1 MVYNPRLSCKSLAL
15 GACSFSLSLIHQSE
29 GSELLCHE
37 DTRAAL
43 RRGPRAEELK
53 PPANSQQGIEAFFS
67 QPCEWAI
74 LGGTRSPSHLLRFS
88 LTGAAFWCSGR
99 QVAKIMEV
107 PKGQKKQVAF
117 SLGSF
122 SLFKRRP
129 WSVSQRRWQIPGCW
143 AFCGGERSVGCD
155 RVQLLCSDRCSVT
168 ASFQPVPSLRLLGF
182 QDPSR
187 SRL

>member
-1 MVYNPRLSCKSLAL
+1 MMVYNPRLSCKSPPLS
-15 GACSFSLSLIHQSE
+15 ACSFSLFLIHQSE
-29 GSELLCHE
+29 RSELLCHE

-43 RRGPRAEELK
+43 KRGPRAEELK

-143 AFCGGERSVGCD
+143 VFCGGERSVGCD
-155 RVQLLCSDRCSVT
+155 CVGRCSVT
-168 ASFQPVPSLRLLGF
+168 SSFQPVLSLRLLGF

-187 SRL
+187 SGL

>member
-182 QDPSR
+182 RDPSR
-187 SRL
+187 SGL

>member
-1 MVYNPRLSCKSLAL
+1 MMAYNPGLSCKGLRLS
-15 GACSFSLSLIHQSE
+15 ACSFSLFLIHQS
-29 GSELLCHE
+29 GRGQLLCH
-37 DTRAAL
+37 AL
-43 RRGPRAEELK
+43 QALKRGPRVEELK
-53 PPANSQQGIEAFFS
+53 PPANSQQGIETFFS

-74 LGGTRSPSHLLRFS
+74 LGGTWSLSHLLRFS

-99 QVAKIMEV
+99 EVAKIMEV

-143 AFCGGERSVGCD
+143 GFWREKEHGVWLGG
-155 RVQLLCSDRCSVT
+155 
-168 ASFQPVPSLRLLGF
+168 
-182 QDPSR
+182 
-187 SRL
+187 